1 MLKIG
6 GRYSHDPSTVVSWPL
21 QGPLVLGLME
31 PRNQLFHLD
40 SWGTWW
46 RMRGLDYERS

>member
-6 GRYSHDPSTVVSWPL
+6 DRYSRVPSTVVSWPL

-31 PRNQLFHLD
+31 PQTHLFHLD
-40 SWGTWW
+40 SPGTW
-46 RMRGLDYERS
+46 RKKRELGYERS